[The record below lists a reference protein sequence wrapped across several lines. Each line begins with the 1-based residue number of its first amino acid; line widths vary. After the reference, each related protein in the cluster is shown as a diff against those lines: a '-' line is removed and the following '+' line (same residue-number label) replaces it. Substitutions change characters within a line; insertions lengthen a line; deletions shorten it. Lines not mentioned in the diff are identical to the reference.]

1 MANKTIDTHCEA
13 TTYSGTTWST
23 AKQTCAFSGT
33 PSGVILM
40 LFERMVSDNPKAAE
54 SLLENLKQ
62 TLEESKS

>member
-1 MANKTIDTHCEA
+1 
-13 TTYSGTTWST
+13 
-23 AKQTCAFSGT
+23 
-33 PSGVILM
+33 M